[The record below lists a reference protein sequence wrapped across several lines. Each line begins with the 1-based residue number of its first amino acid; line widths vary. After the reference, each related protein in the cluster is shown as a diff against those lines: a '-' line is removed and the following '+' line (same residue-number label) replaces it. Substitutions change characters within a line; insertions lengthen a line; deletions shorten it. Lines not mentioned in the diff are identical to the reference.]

1 MLLEMAPPDVGTGWT
16 NPASACDSSGMP
28 LPVPFS
34 AIDRL
39 ISRLWD
45 AFTDPKRAERT
56 VLWALVAYVLVWTV
70 YGTIAKAPQGLH
82 PDMVEIVAWSRDL
95 SLGYLKHPPLAAWL
109 VAVWFAV
116 LPVAEWSYY
125 LLAMLMPALALWL
138 AWKLSADY
146 LDLEK
151 RVVGLLLLML
161 VPFFNFHALKYNV
174 NTVMM
179 PLWAATTLAFLCSY
193 RTHSV
198 WWAALAGVCAAGAML
213 TKYWSVFLLA
223 GLALAALIDKRRMAY
238 FKSPAPWATIVAGA
252 VALAPHLFWLV
263 QHNFAPFT
271 YAMIVHGEKPFA
283 ATALSALGYIA
294 GSAGYVAV
302 PLIVVAV
309 MTRLQP
315 AVLAD
320 MAWPRES
327 KRRLAALAFWLPFLL
342 PAVGAIVGRSEV
354 TSLWSM
360 PAFTLLG
367 VLLLSPEGVIVR
379 AVDTRRLLIAA
390 IIVPLVMLIA
400 APVIAYIAQRN
411 GPSPASAQAH
421 LLARQVEQAWHQM
434 TPEPLCFVGGEA
446 DLAYGVVTYAADRPR
461 ALTDMPPPDAAALAR
476 AGAVYVCL
484 AEDQGCR
491 LKAAALAL
499 KASGSRTVE
508 STILRAF
515 LRSPGKPQRY
525 TLILVPPRP

>member
-1 MLLEMAPPDVGTGWT
+1 MTSV
-16 NPASACDSSGMP
+16 SADPRRAGSV
-28 LPVPFS
+28 L
-34 AIDRL
+34 ARL
-39 ISRLWD
+39 QAAL
-45 AFTDPKRAERT
+45 TDPKRAERA
-56 VLWALVAYVLVWTV
+56 VLWALVAYVVVWTV

-109 VAVWFAV
+109 VAAWFAV
-116 LPVAEWSYY
+116 FPVAEWSYY

-151 RVVGLLLLML
+151 RVAGLLLLML

-174 NTVMM
+174 NTMMM
-179 PLWAATTLAFLCSY
+179 PLWAATTFAFLRAY
-193 RTHSV
+193 RTHAV
-198 WWAALAGVCAAGAML
+198 GWAALAGICAAGAML

-223 GLALAALIDKRRMAY
+223 GLVLAALIDKRRVAY
-238 FKSPAPWATIVAGA
+238 FKSPAPWVTIAAGA
-252 VALAPHLFWLV
+252 IALAPHLVWLV
-263 QHNFAPFT
+263 QHDFAPFT
-271 YAMIVHGEKPFA
+271 YAMIVHGEKSFA
-283 ATALSALGYIA
+283 VTALSALGYIA

-302 PLIVVAV
+302 PLIVAAV
-309 MTRLQP
+309 MTRLRP
-315 AVLAD
+315 VVLAD
-320 MAWPRES
+320 MAWPRETE
-327 KRRLAALAFWLPFLL
+327 RRLAALAFWLPFLL
-342 PAVGAIVGRSEV
+342 PAVGAVVGRSEI

-367 VLLLSPEGVIVR
+367 VLLLSPAGVIVR
-379 AVDTRRLLIAA
+379 PIDTRRLLAA
-390 IIVPLVMLIA
+390 TVVVPLAVLIA
-400 APVIAYIAQRN
+400 APAIAYIAQRN

-421 LLARQVEQAWHQM
+421 LLARQVEQEWHRL
-434 TPEPLCFVGGEA
+434 TPEPLRFVGGEA

-461 ALTDMPPPDAAALAR
+461 ALTDMPPPEAAVLAR

-491 LKAAALAL
+491 RAAAERTA
-499 KASGSRTVE
+499 KTEGSRTVE

-515 LRSPGKPQRY
+515 LRSLGKPQRY
-525 TLILVPPRP
+525 TLVLVPPRP